1 MVESTKRAVPKEK
14 WRTFFDDVSAKLK
27 GKGADI
33 TLSDGDGPQH
43 QSRLWQ
49 LFGVTYDPHDDA
61 LIVSC
66 KQQEHVI
73 SSPQTVSVEGYGRE
87 VSVVEVVTQGGG
99 CETVRFMDPLLL
111 SATS

>member
-1 MVESTKRAVPKEK
+1 MVESNKRAVPKEN
-14 WRTFFDDVSAKLK
+14 WRRFFDDVSEKLK

-43 QSRLWQ
+43 QSQLWQ

-73 SSPQTVSVEGYGRE
+73 SSPKTVSVEGYGRE
-87 VSVVEVVTQGGG
+87 VSVVEVITQSGER
-99 CETVRFMDPLLL
+99 ETVRFMDPLLL
-111 SATS
+111 SST

>member
-1 MVESTKRAVPKEK
+1 MVESGRREVPKEK
-14 WRTFFDDVSAKLK
+14 WRKFFDEVSEKLK
-27 GKGADI
+27 GKGVDI
-33 TLSDGDGPQH
+33 TMSDGDGPQH

-87 VSVVEVVTQGGG
+87 VLVVEVVTQGGG
-99 CETVRFMDPLLL
+99 RETVRFMDPLLL
-111 SATS
+111 STT

>member
-1 MVESTKRAVPKEK
+1 MVESSKREVPREN
-14 WRTFFDDVSAKLK
+14 WRRFFDEVSEKLQ

-49 LFGVTYDPHDDA
+49 LFGVTYDPNDDA

-66 KQQEHVI
+66 RQQEHVI

-87 VSVVEVVTQGGG
+87 VTVVEVKTQDGGR
-99 CETVRFMDPLLL
+99 ETVRFMDPLLL
-111 SATS
+111 SAT

>member
-1 MVESTKRAVPKEK
+1 MVESSKRDVPKEN
-14 WRTFFDDVSAKLK
+14 WRRFFDEVSEKLH

-66 KQQEHVI
+66 REQEHVI
-73 SSPQTVSVEGYGRE
+73 SSPQSVSVEGYGRE
-87 VSVVEVVTQGGG
+87 VTVVEVKTRDGGS
-99 CETVRFMDPLLL
+99 ETVRFMAPLLL
-111 SATS
+111 AQ

>member
-1 MVESTKRAVPKEK
+1 MVESSKREVPREK
-14 WRTFFDDVSAKLK
+14 WRKFFDDVSTNLK

-33 TLSDGDGPQH
+33 TLSNGDGPQH

-73 SSPQTVSVEGYGRE
+73 SAPQSVSVEGYGRE
-87 VSVVEVVTQGGG
+87 VSVVEVITQGGVR
-99 CETVRFMDPLLL
+99 ETVRFMDPLLL
-111 SATS
+111 SGT